1 MQRNDLAPL
10 LGDTAPAAAFAAS
23 YNPLSIL
30 GALLNRGTPSWWVGP
45 GLNAPLG
52 EVYLNYDFKCCH
64 KKMASHF
71 LREVALRLPR
81 WK

>member
-30 GALLNRGTPSWWVGP
+30 GALLNRGTLSWW
-45 GLNAPLG
+45 AW
-52 EVYLNYDFKCCH
+52 
-64 KKMASHF
+64 
-71 LREVALRLPR
+71 PR
-81 WK
+81 SECTAWRSLSEL